1 MIKKK
6 IKKKDNI
13 INFPTKLSQIE
24 KEIEAIV
31 FAAAEPLDI
40 ETIENKISKKTDV
53 EKVLIKLQSEYSD
66 RGINLVC
73 ISKKWSFRTSPNLS
87 NLMTQEKT
95 VEKKLSRAAIETLAI
110 IVYHQPIT
118 KAEIESIR
126 GVNIGQGIFDQLME
140 FGWIAPGGRK
150 EVPGRPIL
158 WETTDDFLLHFG
170 LGTLD
175 NLPGIEEMK
184 SSGLLNDNFASM
196 NIQELTDDLEKDEA
210 FVDEENNEDENLDDF
225 TQSQLT
231 QDNDS

>member
-1 MIKKK
+1 MSETSQK
-6 IKKKDNI
+6 IEALIFASSKPI
-13 INFPTKLSQIE
+13 SE
-24 KEIEAIV
+24 KEIQKRLDLHEDISEVMSNLEEAY
-31 FAAAEPLDI
+31 
-40 ETIENKISKKTDV
+40 
-53 EKVLIKLQSEYSD
+53 QH
-66 RGINLVC
+66 RGINLKK
-73 ISKKWSFRTSPNLS
+73 ISRGWIFLTNTEVSDIFHEKREVQKRLS
-87 NLMTQEKT
+87 KQ
-95 VEKKLSRAAIETLAI
+95 AIETLAI

-140 FGWIAPGGRK
+140 LGWIAPGGRK

-225 TQSQLT
+225 TRSQLT

>member
-1 MIKKK
+1 MSETSQK
-6 IKKKDNI
+6 IEALIFASSKPI
-13 INFPTKLSQIE
+13 SE
-24 KEIEAIV
+24 KEIQKRLDLHEDISEVMSNLEEAY
-31 FAAAEPLDI
+31 
-40 ETIENKISKKTDV
+40 
-53 EKVLIKLQSEYSD
+53 QH
-66 RGINLVC
+66 RGINLKK
-73 ISKKWSFRTSPNLS
+73 ISRGWIFLTNTEVSDIFHEKREVQKRLS
-87 NLMTQEKT
+87 KQ
-95 VEKKLSRAAIETLAI
+95 AIETLAI

-140 FGWIAPGGRK
+140 LGWIAPGGRK

-184 SSGLLNDNFASM
+184 SSGLLNDNFASI

-231 QDNDS
+231 QDNDT

>member
-1 MIKKK
+1 MSETSQK
-6 IKKKDNI
+6 IEALIFASSKPI
-13 INFPTKLSQIE
+13 SE
-24 KEIEAIV
+24 KEIQKR
-31 FAAAEPLDI
+31 LDI
-40 ETIENKISKKTDV
+40 HEDISEV
-53 EKVLIKLQSEYSD
+53 MINLEEAYQH
-66 RGINLVC
+66 RGINLKK
-73 ISKKWSFRTSPNLS
+73 ISRGWIFLTNTEVSDIFHEKREVQKRLS
-87 NLMTQEKT
+87 KQ
-95 VEKKLSRAAIETLAI
+95 AIETLAI

-118 KAEIESIR
+118 KSEIESIR

-140 FGWIAPGGRK
+140 LGWIAPGGRK

-158 WETTDDFLLHFG
+158 WETTDDLLLHFG

-196 NIQELTDDLEKDEA
+196 NIQELTDELENDEA
-210 FVDEENNEDENLDDF
+210 FVDEEIYEDENLDDF

>member
-1 MIKKK
+1 MSETSQK
-6 IKKKDNI
+6 IEALIFASSKPI
-13 INFPTKLSQIE
+13 SE
-24 KEIEAIV
+24 KEIQKRLDLHEDISEVMSNLEEAY
-31 FAAAEPLDI
+31 
-40 ETIENKISKKTDV
+40 
-53 EKVLIKLQSEYSD
+53 QH
-66 RGINLVC
+66 RGINLKK
-73 ISKKWSFRTSPNLS
+73 ISRGWIFLTNTEVSDIFHEKREVQKRLS
-87 NLMTQEKT
+87 KQ
-95 VEKKLSRAAIETLAI
+95 AIETLAI

-140 FGWIAPGGRK
+140 LGWIAPGGRK

-210 FVDEENNEDENLDDF
+210 FVDEEDNEDENLDDF

-231 QDNDS
+231 QDNDT

>member
-1 MIKKK
+1 MSETSQK
-6 IKKKDNI
+6 IEALIFASSKPI
-13 INFPTKLSQIE
+13 SE
-24 KEIEAIV
+24 KEIQKRLDLHEDIFEVMSNLEEAY
-31 FAAAEPLDI
+31 
-40 ETIENKISKKTDV
+40 
-53 EKVLIKLQSEYSD
+53 QH
-66 RGINLVC
+66 RGINLKK
-73 ISKKWSFRTSPNLS
+73 ISKGWIFLTNTEVSDIFHEKREVQKRLS
-87 NLMTQEKT
+87 KQ
-95 VEKKLSRAAIETLAI
+95 AIETLAI

-140 FGWIAPGGRK
+140 LGWIAPGGRK

-196 NIQELTDDLEKDEA
+196 NIQELTDDLDSNEA
-210 FVDEENNEDENLDDF
+210 FVEEENDEDENLDDF

-231 QDNDS
+231 QTDDT